1 MSVAEVTRDRVEER
15 LAALEEDYSGF
26 PVNQTTIAVSRAAYE
41 RASERCE
48 RGIVDAYV
56 QLYNERDDVLLVEDD
71 DEWVVPHAE
80 PRTGKR
86 VVADTERAVREHTG
100 IDCTLVD
107 LTRVTI
113 LGVRDEDDP
122 DRPPV
127 YRMIAVFT
135 AEADRQAGA
144 SADPSEA
151 ATADG
156 VRWHPTLP
164 DSAVPTH

>member
-1 MSVAEVTRDRVEER
+1 MSAAEVTRDRVEER
-15 LAALEEDYSGF
+15 LGSLEDAYSGF
-26 PVNQTTIAVSRAAYE
+26 PVNQTTVAVSRAAYE
-41 RASERCE
+41 RASQRSE

-80 PRTGKR
+80 PRTDER
-86 VVADTERAVREHTG
+86 IVADTERAVREQTG
-100 IDCTLVD
+100 VDCTLVD

-113 LGVRDEDDP
+113 LGVRDEGDP
-122 DRPPV
+122 DHPPV

-135 AEADRQAGA
+135 AEADCEATA
-144 SADPSEA
+144 SADLSDVA
-151 ATADG
+151 AADG